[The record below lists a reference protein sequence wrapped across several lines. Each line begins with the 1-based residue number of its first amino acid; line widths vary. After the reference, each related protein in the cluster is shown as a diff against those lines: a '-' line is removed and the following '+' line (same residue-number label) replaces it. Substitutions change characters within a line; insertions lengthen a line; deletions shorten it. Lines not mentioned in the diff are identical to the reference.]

1 MPYVSIIIVNY
12 NGGLLVERCLR
23 SVLKTNFFP
32 FDVLVVDNASSDG
45 SPDLIAKHFPSVR
58 LIRLLGN
65 LGYAGANNVGIRAAT
80 GKYLVLLN
88 SDTEVEPEWL
98 THLVEVAER
107 RPDAAF
113 LQPKILFLD
122 KHAMINSAGNAIH
135 FAGFGLCRG
144 ISSRD
149 EGQYDR
155 IEEVG
160 YASGACVMVSRVALQ
175 KVGPLD
181 EIFFAYGEDKDWG
194 WRARMLG
201 YKSIYVPA
209 ARIYHKW
216 SAVLG
221 RSPRKMY
228 YLELERL
235 ISICKNH
242 PERLLV
248 LLMPILVLV
257 EIAALIHAAAGGWLA
272 EKIMAYAHT
281 FGLRSHI
288 ARRRRQLSHNRRI
301 ADKRL
306 IESFTFELLHPYV
319 GKLAIPLNFLCL
331 LYRRL
336 LLVG

>member
-122 KHAMINSAGNAIH
+122 DHAVINSAGNEIH
-135 FAGFGLCRG
+135 FAGFGVCRG
-144 ISSRD
+144 ISTRD
-149 EGQYDR
+149 IGQYER
-155 IEEVG
+155 VEKIG
-160 YASGACVMVSRVALQ
+160 YASGASVMVSREALDEI
-175 KVGPLD
+175 GPLD

-194 WRARMLG
+194 WRAKMLG
-201 YKSIYVPA
+201 FHSMYVPT

-216 SAVLG
+216 STTLG
-221 RSPRKMY
+221 YSPLKMY

-235 ISICKNH
+235 ISIWKNH
-242 PERLLV
+242 TNGMIARLFPMLLLV
-248 LLMPILVLV
+248 ELAVLGYALVSGW
-257 EIAALIHAAAGGWLA
+257 AGM
-272 EKIMAYAHT
+272 KIQAYARVLT
-281 FGLRSHI
+281 LRHQIRS
-288 ARRRRQLSHNRRI
+288 RR
-301 ADKRL
+301 KRL
-306 IESFTFELLHPYV
+306 IALRRIPDSVLTRQFVYELQHPYLGSLV
-319 GKLAIPLNFLCL
+319 GPLNSLCRA
-331 LYRRL
+331 YKSH
-336 LLVG
+336 VIPE